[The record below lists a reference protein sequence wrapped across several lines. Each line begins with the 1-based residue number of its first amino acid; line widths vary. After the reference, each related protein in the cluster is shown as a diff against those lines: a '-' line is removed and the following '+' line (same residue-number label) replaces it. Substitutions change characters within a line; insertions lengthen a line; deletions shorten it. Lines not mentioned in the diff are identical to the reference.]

1 MNEWESQNL
10 SFSYLPWQLLATEL
24 WNTVSFL
31 SWQSWRTPSLI
42 GSLQLFSITLGIWSL
57 DASFSVCSPL
67 WSLLHRLN
75 EHLVEEH
82 LSSSCKIS
90 ATSLFKKKKKKYNY
104 ELTLILQADG
114 CCYFSQERIAKSH
127 GSQCGFCTPGIV
139 MSMYTLL
146 RNKPEPNMED
156 IEDAFQ
162 GKTHGHAEVQP
173 VLLS

>member
-1 MNEWESQNL
+1 MNEWECQNL
-10 SFSYLPWQLLATEL
+10 SFSYLPWRLLATEL

-90 ATSLFKKKKKKYNY
+90 ATSLFKKKKKKVQLWTNFDITSWWLLLLFPG
-104 ELTLILQADG
+104 ENSKKSWVPVWLLHSRH
-114 CCYFSQERIAKSH
+114 CHVHVHIASEQTWTQH
-127 GSQCGFCTPGIV
+127 GRHRRCFP
-139 MSMYTLL
+139 
-146 RNKPEPNMED
+146 R
-156 IEDAFQ
+156 
-162 GKTHGHAEVQP
+162 
-173 VLLS
+173 